1 MLLQT
6 MHHADPTSF
15 APAPAADLTAAAQ
28 HVYIHVPFCSGKC
41 LYCGFYSVRWEKET
55 ANRWIEALRHEIE
68 KTLPGRATPR
78 TIYMGGGT
86 PSLLDEAQCA
96 ALCGHIR
103 TLFDL
108 RDLEEWTWE
117 ANPGTLSPEKL
128 RVLREA
134 GATRLSLG
142 AQSFDDRIL
151 TFLGRRHSAADI
163 RQSVAMARGNGFGQI
178 SLDLIAG
185 VPGVDGRAW
194 DAALQAAL
202 ELEPDHLSVYAL
214 SVEEGS
220 QLKARL
226 DAGALAL
233 PDDEAA
239 EEAILQAEA
248 ALARAGFARYEISNY
263 ALPGH
268 ECRHNLAFWRGGD
281 FLGFGPAAASRAGRH
296 RWANA
301 ANLDGY
307 CAAAEQGLPPPR
319 EQELLAPAQ
328 DSGERFVF
336 AFRLL
341 EGVAMDDFCRRHR
354 VPAAQRRQWEAQLE
368 RRAAQGLAER
378 QGARWRLTPQ
388 GRAMADALAGEL
400 LPAAGF

>member
-1 MLLQT
+1 MLLRT
-6 MHHADPTSF
+6 MHHADPTPF

-55 ANRWIEALRHEIE
+55 ANRWIDALRHEIE

-96 ALCGHIR
+96 ALCGSIR
-103 TLFDL
+103 ALFDL
-108 RDLEEWTWE
+108 RGLEEWTVE

-128 RVLREA
+128 RLLRKA

-142 AQSFDDRIL
+142 AQSFDDRTL

-163 RQSVAMARGNGFGQI
+163 RQSVDMAHDNGFGQI

-194 DAALQAAL
+194 EASLQAAL
-202 ELEPDHLSVYAL
+202 ELEPDHISIYAL

-220 QLKARL
+220 QLKVLRDARKL
-226 DAGALAL
+226 TL
-233 PDDEAA
+233 PDDDDA

-248 ALARAGFARYEISNY
+248 ALAGAGFARYEISNY

-268 ECRHNLAFWRGGD
+268 ECRHNLAFWRGND
-281 FLGFGPAAASRAGRH
+281 FLWFGPAAASRCGPH
-296 RWANA
+296 RWTNA

-307 CAAAEQGLPPPR
+307 LAAPEQGRPPPR
-319 EQELLAPAQ
+319 EQERLTHAQ
-328 DSGERFVF
+328 DIGERFVF
-336 AFRLL
+336 TLRLL
-341 EGVAMDDFCRRHR
+341 EGVAVADFCRAHH
-354 VPAAQRRQWEAQLE
+354 VAAAQERQWESQLE
-368 RRAAQGLAER
+368 GWAARGLTER
-378 QGARWRLTPQ
+378 SGGRWRVTPQ
-388 GRAMADALAGEL
+388 GRAVADALAAEL
-400 LPAAGF
+400 LPAAE